1 MISCDT
7 YRKVP
12 HDMEFEFPQNDPA
25 FQAAPAEPVQ
35 PVQPVQPPAQAPVV
49 EQNQELPITFCIKTT
64 LNGREGYYLMRWSHG
79 GLDPSGKIIH
89 VLKPANHHNNFYN
102 ISSTARTIRWNRI
115 ITKKTS
121 GTVTRS
127 INWKYTN
134 QRLTCDEQRIPVIHI
149 TPMSTSL
156 PVMKAFSFIPI
167 TQPVQPVQPVPQLH
181 LPVPIPPIPVE
192 KNFPITTIP
201 QHIVMAL
208 LRDAAMREEICP
220 ITSEEIDVANGA
232 VTSCFHLFEKNAIMQ
247 WLLMPN
253 SRDKCPVCN
262 TQCNSFTLTDEPP
275 PLLDM
280 TS

>member
-1 MISCDT
+1 MA
-7 YRKVP
+7 
-12 HDMEFEFPQNDPA
+12 EFEFPQNDPA
-25 FQAAPAEPVQ
+25 FQAVPA
-35 PVQPVQPPAQAPVV
+35 QPVQPPAQAPVV

-64 LNGREGYYLMRWSHG
+64 LNTREGYYLMRWSHG
-79 GLDPSGKIIH
+79 GLDANNKIIH

-102 ISSTARTIRWNRI
+102 ISSTTRTVRWNEI
-115 ITKKTS
+115 VTKKTS

-127 INWKYTN
+127 INWMYTN
-134 QRLTCDEQRIPVIHI
+134 QRLTCDENRIPVIRI

-167 TQPVQPVQPVPQLH
+167 TQPVQPVQPVPNLQLPAH
-181 LPVPIPPIPVE
+181 IAAMNIPRNTI

-208 LRDAAMREEICP
+208 LRDAAMQEEVCP
-220 ITSEEIDVANGA
+220 ITSEEIDVTNGA

-253 SRDKCPVCN
+253 SRDKCPICN
-262 TQCNSFTLTDEPP
+262 AACNSYTLTDEPP
-275 PLLDM
+275 PLD
-280 TS
+280 TT

>member
-1 MISCDT
+1 
-7 YRKVP
+7 
-12 HDMEFEFPQNDPA
+12 MEFEFPQNDPA
-25 FQAAPAEPVQ
+25 FQAAPAQ

-64 LNGREGYYLMRWSHG
+64 LNAREGYYLLRWSHG
-79 GLDPSGKIIH
+79 GLDANNKIIH
-89 VLKPANHHNNFYN
+89 ILKPANHHNNYYN
-102 ISSTARTIRWNRI
+102 ISSTTRTIRWNEI
-115 ITKKTS
+115 VTKKTS

-134 QRLTCDEQRIPVIHI
+134 QRLTCDENRIPVIHI

-156 PVMKAFSFIPI
+156 PVMKPFSFIPI
-167 TQPVQPVQPVPQLH
+167 TVQPVQPVQPVPNLQLPAH
-181 LPVPIPPIPVE
+181 IAAMNIPRNTI

-208 LRDAAMREEICP
+208 LRDAAMQEEVCP
-220 ITSEEIDVANGA
+220 ITSEEIDVTNGA

-262 TQCNSFTLTDEPP
+262 AACNSYTLTDEPP
-275 PLLDM
+275 PLD
-280 TS
+280 TT